1 MQRKKMVRDTHP
13 AAMVDSIAAQGRDKE
28 VHAMRDRPN
37 ESLGSELPRC
47 AADFIGQVTKKIRY
61 RRKVRQEVQAELTAH
76 FEDEL
81 RDCADAQEREKRAQ
95 RLIEGF
101 GDAKLLAVLCRRA
114 KKRCRPLW
122 ARMCVRTMQAA
133 GVFLLVFIPYTIWF
147 ISGKPNPTIDYLPQL
162 NALHRPSG
170 PAKDNAW
177 PYYERAMRLVVEPNE
192 TVQNASW
199 LKYLAPPEEPLTPQ
213 ERKVVEDWIAI
224 NPLAWLQFEFA
235 AARMQCHRVYR
246 RVRATPDL
254 LDVVDNPPLVKL
266 RRLAQLGLW
275 KSRLAVQQGHAADA
289 LGPCMTVLRAGAHWQ
304 SNAFL
309 MEQLVGQTI
318 SREACREILRI
329 VAAAPLSV
337 SELSDLQTRL
347 LQVYPQG
354 YPGVDFEG
362 ERLMTLDMV
371 QYCFT
376 SGGPGG
382 GHRVAAGYVAD
393 LKAAVGDSPPMPDG
407 IATPIGVG
415 LSMFHASRNN
425 TVAKVDQVN
434 KRLRETAGL
443 SPYERRAGGVE
454 DLVKTVGGIEMYRYA
469 LVYTLLPAEQRVSEV
484 TFQKRA
490 EYEALVAVVAVIRYR
505 LEKGS
510 YPPDLET
517 LVREGYLAQAPM
529 DPYSDTPLV
538 YRRTNDD
545 FTLYSVGPDFT
556 DDAGEPGRD
565 KGGQPK
571 LWGDTRDAV
580 FWPVGP

>member
-1 MQRKKMVRDTHP
+1 MRSCGVERMDMGENEPFKLP
-13 AAMVDSIAAQGRDKE
+13 ACAEQFIAAVVRQ
-28 VHAMRDRPN
+28 
-37 ESLGSELPRC
+37 
-47 AADFIGQVTKKIRY
+47 IRY
-61 RRKVRQEVQAELTAH
+61 RKRVREDVRQELAAH

-81 RDCADAQEREKRAQ
+81 RDCADALEREQRARQ
-95 RLIEGF
+95 LIEDF

-122 ARMCVRTMQAA
+122 GRAWARMMQAV
-133 GVFLLVFIPYTIWF
+133 GVFLLVFVPYTIWF

-199 LKYLAPPEEPLTPQ
+199 FKYLAPPEELLTPQ
-213 ERKVVEDWIAI
+213 DRKVVEDWIAD
-224 NPLAWLQFEFA
+224 NPLAWLQFEFGSV
-235 AARMQCHRVYR
+235 RGYCHRAYR
-246 RVRATPDL
+246 RARGTSNL
-254 LDVVDNPPLVKL
+254 LDVIDNPPPVKL

-275 KSRLAVQQGHAADA
+275 KSRLAVEQGRTDDA
-289 LGPCMTVLRAGAHWQ
+289 LACCMTILHAGAHWQ
-304 SNAFL
+304 TNAFL
-309 MEQLVGQTI
+309 IEQLVGQAI
-318 SREACREILRI
+318 GREACREILRI

-337 SELSDLQTRL
+337 SELSDLETRL

-354 YPGVDFEG
+354 YLGVHFEG

-407 IATPIGVG
+407 IATSIGVG

-425 TVAKVDQVN
+425 TVAKVDRVN
-434 KRLRETAGL
+434 KRLRETTGL

-469 LVYTLLPAEQRVSEV
+469 LVYTLLPAERRVSEL
-484 TFQKRA
+484 TFQRRA
-490 EYEALVAVVAVIRYR
+490 DYEALLTVIAAKRYC

-517 LVREGYLAQAPM
+517 LVRDAYLREVPM
-529 DPYSDTPLV
+529 DPYSGAPLV
-538 YRRTNDD
+538 YRRTTDG
-545 FTLYSVGPDFT
+545 FILYSVGRDFI
-556 DDAGEPGRD
+556 DNGGEPSRD
-565 KGGQPK
+565 KDGLVKP
-571 LWGDTRDAV
+571 WRDNGDTV